1 MGKHR
6 RQRKKNSGIKKPCSP
21 PRSQGPVNTG
31 VLTQKIM
38 KQTDGQVNSYSA
50 CDMIDAHTLAQQH
63 LKWLSDLVF
72 TIRKNFKCD
81 RGAENTSLLEIT
93 EYLAES
99 FSEDHRNKSDQYEIE
114 WKA

>member
-6 RQRKKNSGIKKPCSP
+6 RQRKKNLGIKKPCSP

-38 KQTDGQVNSYSA
+38 KQTDGQVNSYDA
-50 CDMIDAHTLAQQH
+50 GDMADAHALAKCH
-63 LKWLSDLVF
+63 LGWL
-72 TIRKNFKCD
+72 
-81 RGAENTSLLEIT
+81 TSLILTIKQNFDSGQNFHNAELIEIAQ
-93 EYLAES
+93 YLAES